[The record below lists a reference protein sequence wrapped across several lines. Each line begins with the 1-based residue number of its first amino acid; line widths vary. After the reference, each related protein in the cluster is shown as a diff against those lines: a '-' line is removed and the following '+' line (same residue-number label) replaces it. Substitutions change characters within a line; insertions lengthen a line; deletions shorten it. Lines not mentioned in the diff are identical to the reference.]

1 MKKALIILGIL
12 AIVVLLFM
20 NPAKQ
25 DTSTTR
31 NAPSR
36 LPFYEQQQL
45 INAIPTQGVA
55 SNTSNQGA
63 SPAPLN
69 SGPMPELNPPHGQP
83 WHRCEIPVGAPLN
96 SNPSNGNTNQPTATT
111 AQTANPVTPNPAIA
125 NNNAR
130 PKLNPPH
137 GEPFH
142 RCEIPVGAPLDSE
155 PQTRNAQPTSSST
168 ANTQPQELLKPILQ
182 QPDVKTV
189 AEPNQ
194 ATTQNP
200 ENIGEKPALNP
211 PHGQPWHRCEIKV
224 GDPLP

>member
-1 MKKALIILGIL
+1 MKNALIILGVL
-12 AIVVLLFM
+12 ALFVLIFL

-25 DTSTTR
+25 DTPTTR

-36 LPFYEQQQL
+36 VPFYEPQKL
-45 INAIPTQGVA
+45 INANPSQALATNG
-55 SNTSNQGA
+55 SNQGA

-69 SGPMPELNPPHGQP
+69 SGPMPEFNPPHGQP
-83 WHRCEIPVGAPLN
+83 WHRCEIAVGAPLN
-96 SNPSNGNTNQPTATT
+96 PNPSSGKTNQLATT
-111 AQTANPVTPNPAIA
+111 TSQTANPVTA
-125 NNNAR
+125 NNKAR

-155 PQTRNAQPTSSST
+155 PKTSITQPTSSSPT
-168 ANTQPQELLKPILQ
+168 NTQPQEIIKPILQ
-182 QPDVKTV
+182 QPEGRTV
-189 AEPNQ
+189 AEPNN
-194 ATTQNP
+194 ATTQNTQ
-200 ENIGEKPALNP
+200 NVGEKPALNP